1 MALLI
6 VYLSHPDE
14 ATAQNISDTL
24 IEEGLAACANIFPM
38 KSSFI
43 WQGEHEH
50 GDEFVSLLKTRPE
63 LGDALEQRIIELH
76 PYEVPCVLRLG
87 GRANAE
93 YEDWINTN
101 THSE

>member
-6 VYLSHPDE
+6 VYLTYPDE
-14 ATAQNISDTL
+14 KTAQSICDTL
-24 IEEGLAACANIFPM
+24 IEEGLAACSNIFPM

-43 WQGEHEH
+43 WKGEHEH
-50 GDEFVSLLKTRPE
+50 DDEFVSLLKTRPE

-87 GRANAE
+87 GRANEE
-93 YEDWINTN
+93 YEDWIAANTRAD
-101 THSE
+101 